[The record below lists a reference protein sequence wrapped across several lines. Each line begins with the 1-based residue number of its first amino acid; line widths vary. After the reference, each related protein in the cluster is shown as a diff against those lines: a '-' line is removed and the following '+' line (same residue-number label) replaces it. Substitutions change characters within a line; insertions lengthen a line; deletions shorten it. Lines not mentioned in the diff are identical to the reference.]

1 MSQIKLKQFRTLITC
16 ALLVVVASLLM
27 TSCKSSEIAQ
37 KEEPKKPKEISA
49 HSIDAEEEK
58 LLLKQTRE
66 NIKIITEVTTDT
78 ASLKKA
84 LDGQALKVFSD
95 QLKKDLDEGK
105 IKIRKYD
112 SMKFKI
118 KNYTKGVA
126 GVRLTFKD
134 RSYYVDKDT
143 QEKVSEPGDKEEEF
157 ILESRKDSKRW
168 KIFTFFTTELK
179 EKKK

>member
-1 MSQIKLKQFRTLITC
+1 MSQLKLKQLKNFITC
-16 ALLVVVASLLM
+16 VLLVVVASLSI
-27 TSCKSSEIAQ
+27 TGCKSSDTAK
-37 KEEPKKPKEISA
+37 KEEPKKSKEISA
-49 HSIDAEEEK
+49 HSIDAKEEK

-66 NIKIITEVTTDT
+66 NINIITEVTTDT
-78 ASLKKA
+78 AALKKA
-84 LDGQALKVFSD
+84 LDGQALKAFSD

-112 SMKFKI
+112 SAKFKI

-126 GVRLTFKD
+126 GVRLTFQD
-134 RSYYVDKDT
+134 RSYYVDKDSL
-143 QEKVSEPGDKEEEF
+143 EKVSEPGDKEEEF